1 MKTMQFMCL
10 RIECACECGF
20 MCLKSCSVHI
30 WILWFLKS
38 CRKIFFLHH
47 NSFTVCWHLFILSF
61 INLLN
66 NINDASF
73 ISFMMLIYVLFYF
86 ILIWF
91 KCIYVNAVEHVY
103 LRVCLFKWGT
113 LLLYPQFNRYS
124 YNTIICFIKVFVWLF
139 LAFFFLHFFFSHHIN
154 LQTQNYPNYP
164 KIILER

>member
-1 MKTMQFMCL
+1 
-10 RIECACECGF
+10 
-20 MCLKSCSVHI
+20 
-30 WILWFLKS
+30 
-38 CRKIFFLHH
+38 
-47 NSFTVCWHLFILSF
+47 
-61 INLLN
+61 
-66 NINDASF
+66 
-73 ISFMMLIYVLFYF
+73 MMLIYVLFYF

-103 LRVCLFKWGT
+103 LCVCLFKWGT